1 MVKTVKQTTVPKHL
15 YANYLKKA
23 QQFHAVMEFCFQDG
37 EWDAVLLNGL
47 HACISIT
54 DAVLVFQSG
63 IRSIS
68 SNHQDAV
75 RLLNQSLEKD
85 LEINKQTTRLSKIID
100 EKNKVAY
107 ESKLHNEKETKKF
120 RDQVIRYFDWALTK
134 LPL

>member
-1 MVKTVKQTTVPKHL
+1 
-15 YANYLKKA
+15 
-23 QQFHAVMEFCFQDG
+23 MEFCFQDG

-85 LEINKQTTRLSKIID
+85 VEINKQTARLSQIID

-107 ESKLHNEKETKKF
+107 ESKLYNEKETKKF
-120 RDQVIRYFDWALTK
+120 RDQVIRYFDWAITK
-134 LPL
+134 LPQQDALNVCKPC

>member
-1 MVKTVKQTTVPKHL
+1 MAKTVKQTAVPKYL

-23 QQFHAVMEFCFQDG
+23 RQFHAVMGFCFQDR

-47 HACISIT
+47 HACISLT

-75 RLLNQSLEKD
+75 RLLDQCLNKD
-85 LEINKQTTRLSKIID
+85 PEINKQRTRLSQIID
-100 EKNKVAY
+100 EKNKVSY
-107 ESKLHNEKETKKF
+107 ESKLYNEKEAKKF
-120 RDQVIRYFDWALTK
+120 RDQVIRYFEWAVTK
-134 LPL
+134 LPQ